1 MLNDED
7 KRSTKRQKR
16 DLFSYV
22 DYVDRSKRKKMAGKA
37 REENK
42 KQKKAGKERRWWIAT
57 ADGKTGAYLFYLDEV
72 HEKKKEA
79 KK

>member
-1 MLNDED
+1 
-7 KRSTKRQKR
+7 
-16 DLFSYV
+16 
-22 DYVDRSKRKKMAGKA
+22 MAGKA

-79 KK
+79 KKIDNKE

>member
-16 DLFSYV
+16 DLFFYV

-42 KQKKAGKERRWWIAT
+42 KQKKGGK
-57 ADGKTGAYLFYLDEV
+57 GKTVMDCNSGWEDRRIFILFRRST
-72 HEKKKEA
+72 
-79 KK
+79 